1 MLSATCKLVCL
12 MGNFTQAPLCK
23 CVLGLG
29 GTVVGLLGVNPN
41 CPSINKTHPKLFPND
56 CQEQEPLP

>member
-23 CVLGLG
+23 CTLDWG
-29 GTVVGLLGVNPN
+29 GTILG
-41 CPSINKTHPKLFPND
+41 
-56 CQEQEPLP
+56 